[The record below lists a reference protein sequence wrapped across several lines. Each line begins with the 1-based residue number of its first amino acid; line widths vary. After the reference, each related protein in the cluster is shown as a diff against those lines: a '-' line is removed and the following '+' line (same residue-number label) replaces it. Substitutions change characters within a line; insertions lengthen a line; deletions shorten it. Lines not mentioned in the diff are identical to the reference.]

1 MPPLVLLFRSVL
13 MQLRIE
19 IIRSIVGISKRFE
32 YDKTFRIQ
40 WNYFK
45 NLESEKRGM
54 VFAIGLDGYSSNADS
69 YCLIQGIEQ
78 RRNDMAEQQAESRR
92 VVVET
97 PNARREVVHSEAVR
111 YPERSGGVSGAALAA
126 IVMGV
131 IALAA
136 IIILFV
142 MNQQQNDANANVA
155 QQPPPPTTIVQQPAQ
170 QPPVV
175 VQQPA
180 TQPAPVIINGQTAPV
195 SGGATTSSGPDD
207 GAIQTAIDKK
217 LNDDPTLS
225 ALGITAT
232 VLNGKV
238 TLMGSVKSEA
248 LKSQVE
254 RAVRN
259 VKGVKSVDNQISVG

>member
-1 MPPLVLLFRSVL
+1 MAY
-13 MQLRIE
+13 Q
-19 IIRSIVGISKRFE
+19 
-32 YDKTFRIQ
+32 
-40 WNYFK
+40 
-45 NLESEKRGM
+45 EK
-54 VFAIGLDGYSSNADS
+54 
-69 YCLIQGIEQ
+69 
-78 RRNDMAEQQAESRR
+78 QAESRR

-97 PNARREVVHSEAVR
+97 PNARREEVHSEAVR
-111 YPERSGGVSGAALAA
+111 YPERSGVSGAALAA
-126 IVMGV
+126 IVVGV

-155 QQPPPPTTIVQQPAQ
+155 QTPPQTTIVQQPAQ
-170 QPPVV
+170 QPPNVV

-180 TQPAPVIINGQTAPV
+180 PVTQPAPVIINGQPAPAT
-195 SGGATTSSGPDD
+195 SGGTTTTSSGPDD
-207 GAIQTAIDKK
+207 GSIQASIDKK
-217 LNDDPTLS
+217 LTDDPTFS
-225 ALGITAT
+225 TLGVTAT

-238 TLMGSVKSEA
+238 TLMGIVKTEA